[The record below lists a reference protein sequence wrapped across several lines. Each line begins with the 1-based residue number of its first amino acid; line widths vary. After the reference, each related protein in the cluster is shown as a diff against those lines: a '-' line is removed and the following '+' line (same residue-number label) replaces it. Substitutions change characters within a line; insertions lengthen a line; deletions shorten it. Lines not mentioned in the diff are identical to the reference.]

1 MKKILLPFMLVFM
14 VGGAW
19 AAERSAAKIQSVGV
33 PACINVSSN
42 TWTAIPSTT
51 TARSGR
57 GGMLVATPS
66 STVGAFNVVFTS
78 YSVQSPSVATTVYSD
93 ILSANSVRDYEISQY
108 VFMFAF
114 STHTLAATQ
123 PLCYQEYLL
132 EKDR

>member
-1 MKKILLPFMLVFM
+1 MKKILIPFLLMALSASVYA
-14 VGGAW
+14 V
-19 AAERSAAKIQSVGV
+19 ERTAAKIQSVGV
-33 PACINVSSN
+33 PACVNVSS
-42 TWTAIPSTT
+42 TAWTAIPSTT

-57 GGMLVATPS
+57 GGILVAAPS

-78 YSVQSPSVATTVYSD
+78 YSVQSPSVATTVYGD
-93 ILSANSVRDYEISQY
+93 ILSANSVRDYEVSQF

-114 STHTLAATQ
+114 STHTAAATQ